1 MVTVEATG
9 MDNTEQDV
17 VYVESKVLDQAL
29 SVNLL
34 SHIILIL
41 IRLTAPLKISKINGK
56 SKMML

>member
-1 MVTVEATG
+1 